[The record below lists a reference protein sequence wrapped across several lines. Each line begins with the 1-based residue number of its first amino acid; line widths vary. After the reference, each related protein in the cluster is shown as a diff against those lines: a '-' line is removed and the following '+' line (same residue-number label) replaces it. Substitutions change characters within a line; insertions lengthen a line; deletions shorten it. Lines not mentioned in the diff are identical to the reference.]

1 MTIGPVTRLPAAVTQ
16 ASSPRARH
24 ARMRSAS
31 SSRSR
36 TRMLT
41 NRESQRPW
49 EMKKPPEPHPSTVS
63 HGWLG
68 VQSREAD
75 DELAA
80 E

>member
-1 MTIGPVTRLPAAVTQ
+1 
-16 ASSPRARH
+16 
-24 ARMRSAS
+24 
-31 SSRSR
+31 
-36 TRMLT
+36 MLT